1 MASAAETKGNWRQV
15 SRELSEKEI
24 GKLKASGMQVNELSP
39 QEIARIREKLQPVI
53 VKYTLQVREP
63 LVNEINAELAKT
75 RRGTR

>member
-1 MASAAETKGNWRQV
+1 MASAAETKGNRRQV
-15 SRELSEKEI
+15 SRELNEREI
-24 GKLKASGMQVNELSP
+24 GKLKASSMQVNELSP